1 MRLFLYIYIL
11 MGFLNNFIDRFNKA
25 EFTIAPNK
33 KLKTLSKEF
42 AENFNLGLVFYK
54 GNMIADGDLT
64 LKKLNDK
71 TSMDIQTSSS
81 EELLLKA
88 NMTIGDV
95 EKSFEQVYG
104 VKVQIKDNTLSKLV
118 PNKITLGQASREE
131 Y

>member
-1 MRLFLYIYIL
+1 
-11 MGFLNNFIDRFNKA
+11 MGFLNNFLDRFNKA

-71 TSMDIQTSSS
+71 TSMDVQTTSS

-88 NMTIGDV
+88 NMTIGEV

-104 VKVQIKDNTLSKLV
+104 VKVQIKDKTLSKLV

>member
-1 MRLFLYIYIL
+1 VRLFLYIYIL

>member
-1 MRLFLYIYIL
+1 
-11 MGFLNNFIDRFNKA
+11 MGLLRNFFDRFNKA

-71 TSMDIQTSSS
+71 TTMEVQSKSD

-88 NMTIGDV
+88 NMKVGDV
-95 EKSFEQVYG
+95 EKSFKRIYG
-104 VKVQIKDNTLSKLV
+104 VKVQIKDIKLKILV
-118 PNKITLGQASREE
+118 PNEITLGQAAREE